1 MRASWRGLGIIV
13 TARLM
18 GCLPLTGARTL
29 GTFAGRLAWWLR
41 TKSVATTCANIER
54 CFPDLTIAE
63 RQALARRSVI
73 ETCRTAAELG
83 FAWHAGAA
91 ASLKAIEREEG
102 LRHLDAAVASPGGTV
117 ILAPHFGNWEF
128 LAFALG
134 RRLTATFL
142 YERPRDPLL
151 EKALVRARSR
161 WGLAMVSADVA
172 GLRRL
177 KRTLAA
183 GGVVG
188 LLPDQTPRPDAAVE
202 APFFGV
208 EVATMTLAQRLVGP
222 QTLVLMATVRR
233 SAKGFSLCYER
244 VDAAVGSADPKA
256 SAAAMN
262 RAIEAAVRR
271 DPAQYQWEYKRFRRR
286 RRRSAAP
293 VRGRQQHEQG
303 EDFQAPEQHGQGQ
316 QPLGGGV
323 EPGVVQGH
331 VAKPGA

>member
-13 TARLM
+13 TTRLM
-18 GCLPLTGARTL
+18 GCLPLAGARVL
-29 GTFAGRLAWWLR
+29 GTFAGHLAWWLR
-41 TKSVATTCANIER
+41 MESVAITRANIER
-54 CFPDLTIAE
+54 CFPELTAAE
-63 RQALARRSVI
+63 QQALAQRSVI

-83 FAWHAGAA
+83 FAWHAGAG
-91 ASLKAIEREEG
+91 ASLKAIGREEG
-102 LRHLDAAVASPGGTV
+102 LELLDEAAASPGGTL

-134 RRLTATFL
+134 RRHAATFL

-151 EKALVRARSR
+151 ERVLVKARSR
-161 WGLAMVSADVA
+161 WGLSMVGADVA

-183 GGVVG
+183 GGMVG
-188 LLPDQTPRPDAAVE
+188 LLPDQTPRPDAAVDV
-202 APFFGV
+202 PFFGV
-208 EVATMTLAQRLVGP
+208 EVATMTLVRRLAGP
-222 QTLVLMATVRR
+222 QTVVLMATVRR
-233 SAKGFSLCYER
+233 TAEGFALRYER

-293 VRGRQQHEQG
+293 VGGRQQHQQG
-303 EDFQAPEQHGQGQ
+303 EDLQASEQHGQGQ
-316 QPLGGGV
+316 QPLGGRI
-323 EPGVVQGH
+323 EAGVVQGH